1 MGLRVYGEGKTQGP
15 RIDRIYTDI
24 KIANN
29 NKINHIMVSI
39 TDHYNAMSIDRLP
52 SKTEIGK
59 DSWKRFMKIVLLCQ
73 PEFSSATKTSFLLK
87 TQKNNHSSASDWW
100 KYTKYCFQENAKILS
115 KNSTTKDLVLKR
127 MLAIL
132 LKVPPL
138 KKLEFQNQKK
148 TIKFVQKENFKPKI
162 KPLIENLQN
171 ELYQ

>member
-1 MGLRVYGEGKTQGP
+1 
-15 RIDRIYTDI
+15 
-24 KIANN
+24 
-29 NKINHIMVSI
+29 
-39 TDHYNAMSIDRLP
+39 
-52 SKTEIGK
+52 
-59 DSWKRFMKIVLLCQ
+59 MKIIVLCK
-73 PEFSSATKTSFLLK
+73 PESSSARKTSFSI
-87 TQKNNHSSASDWW
+87 KNTKDDHSSASGWW
-100 KYTKYCFQENAKILS
+100 EYNKYCFKENAKILS

-162 KPLIENLQN
+162 KPMIENLQN